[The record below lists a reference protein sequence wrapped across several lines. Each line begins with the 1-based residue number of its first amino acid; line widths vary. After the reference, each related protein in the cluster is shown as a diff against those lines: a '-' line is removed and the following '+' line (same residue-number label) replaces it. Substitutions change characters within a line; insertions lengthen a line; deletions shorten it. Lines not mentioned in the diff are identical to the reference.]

1 MAMAKKKPAP
11 ALPKGEVV
19 RLVATH
25 NLAGPGRFRFR
36 IGLNEVVRSEFDA
49 MLSEIQ
55 KKDPDGL
62 PRQLMAFERLFSDG
76 LLSFATDEPEIA
88 PVASSGPTT
97 SASAP
102 SGLPADEAAALKA
115 ASECND
121 SAQLEAWFAAE
132 KRASVSDAI
141 VARLKELDASK

>member
-1 MAMAKKKPAP
+1 
-11 ALPKGEVV
+11 
-19 RLVATH
+19 
-25 NLAGPGRFRFR
+25 
-36 IGLNEVVRSEFDA
+36 
-49 MLSEIQ
+49 
-55 KKDPDGL
+55 
-62 PRQLMAFERLFSDG
+62 
-76 LLSFATDEPEIA
+76 LSFATDEPEIA